1 MASTI
6 NVEEFTQRLEA
17 LCARGSGREWP
28 RKLPDQHV
36 LLKSVILLLDPQRDY
51 DEQELN
57 ARLET
62 WCEDVGHNIVTDH
75 VALRRYLVDAGYV
88 QRDAAG
94 RNYRLNPAKVAEQ
107 FDAAIDS
114 LDPVA
119 IVAEAQR
126 RAEERKR
133 AFMEKSRGAGE

>member
-1 MASTI
+1 MQSTM
-6 NVEEFTQRLEA
+6 NVEEFTRRLEA

-36 LLKSVILLLDPQRDY
+36 LLKSVALLLDSQRDY
-51 DEQELN
+51 DEQALN
-57 ARLET
+57 ERLET
-62 WCEDVGHNIVTDH
+62 WCEDVGHNIVTDY
-75 VALRRYLVDAGYV
+75 VAVRRYLVDLGYV

-94 RNYRLNPAKVAEQ
+94 HNYRLNPDKVSEQ
-107 FDAAIDS
+107 FDPAVDA
-114 LDPVA
+114 LDPAA

-133 AFMEKSRGAGE
+133 AYLAKARGDGE